1 MIDAKYGIV
10 LDSILGKSDSNE
22 RELLKEH
29 IKNVKNLVNLK
40 DLILVI
46 DAGYYSLEFRK
57 TRHKLYIQTSTSRIF
72 KRNIKNDHIR

>member
-46 DAGYYSLEFRK
+46 DAGYYSLE
-57 TRHKLYIQTSTSRIF
+57 
-72 KRNIKNDHIR
+72 